1 MGRWRV
7 HQRRGLVGA
16 ALVGVAL
23 AAAPLAGCFP
33 DTTEVVVVVDTDMQR
48 SEFGS
53 LTFSVVSG
61 NFNVGAGSG
70 TFDPTSTALP
80 ATMGVVPAGSST
92 SFDVTVTMWPPGVGV
107 GGTFPQG
114 PPGAMLPTTTLPLMS
129 RKASHV
135 RFVAGSQQMLSLPI
149 TRQCLCN
156 GTSCPH
162 ALEPECREL
171 ISPGLTAFDS
181 SHIPRIRPSEA
192 SDASP

>member
-1 MGRWRV
+1 V
-7 HQRRGLVGA
+7 
-16 ALVGVAL
+16 ALVAVGL
-23 AAAPLAGCFP
+23 GAAPLAGCFP
-33 DTTEVVVVVDTDMQR
+33 DATEVVVVVDTDLQP

-61 NFNVGAGSG
+61 NFNVGAGGGS
-70 TFDPTSTALP
+70 FDPTTTALP

-92 SFDVTVTMWPPGVGV
+92 TFDVTVTMWPPGVGP
-107 GGTFPQG
+107 GGPAFPQPVPL
-114 PPGAMLPTTTLPLMS
+114 PPGAMQPTMTLPLTS

-135 RFVAGSQQMLSLPI
+135 RFAAGAQQMLLLPL

-171 ISPGLTAFDS
+171 ISPAMTGFDS
-181 SHIPRIRPSEA
+181 SHIPRIRPAEA
-192 SDASP
+192 AGASP